1 MKKPLNIK
9 KFLLPNIPY
18 VFIALFATKLGQA
31 WRLAP
36 GMGFSGK
43 ALHLM
48 EGFAAAFQSAL
59 PSFHPIDLCV
69 GVAAALLIRLI
80 VYVKGKNAKK
90 FRKNL
95 EYGSARWGRPEDI
108 APYVDPKFEN
118 NVILTQTERLMMSNR
133 PKDPKTARNK
143 NVLVV
148 GGSGSGK
155 TRFFIKPNLMQLH
168 SSYVVTDPKGSIA
181 VECGKLM
188 LRNGYKVKIFNSINF
203 KKSHHYNPFAYIHSE
218 KDILK
223 LVTTLIANTKGDG
236 KSGDDFWQKAET
248 LLYTAL
254 IGYIHYEAPEE
265 EQNFATL
272 IEFINAMEVREDDET
287 FENNVDLA
295 FKELASREPNH
306 FAVRQYKK
314 YKLAAGKTAKSINIS
329 CGARLAP
336 FDIQELREITM
347 YDELELDTL
356 GDRKTA
362 LFLIMSDTDST
373 FNFLIS
379 MIYSQLFNL
388 LCEKA
393 DDVYGGRLPVHVRC
407 LIDEC
412 ANIGQIP
419 NLEKLMATI
428 RSREISACLVLQA
441 QSQLKALYK
450 DNADTIIGNCDSSI
464 FLGGKEPGTLKELNQ
479 ALGKETIDTFNTGES
494 RGREVSHSLNYQKLG
509 KDLATIDELAVMDGG
524 KCILQL
530 RGVRPFLSDKYDIT
544 KHPNYKYL
552 SDANPRNA
560 FDIEK
565 YLSTRL
571 VPKADE
577 VYEVFDAG
585 RV

>member
-36 GMGFSGK
+36 GMDFSGK

-48 EGFAAAFQSAL
+48 KGFATAFSSL
-59 PSFHPIDLCV
+59 VPSFHPIDLCV

-95 EYGSARWGRPEDI
+95 EYGSARWGKPEDI

-118 NVILTQTERLMMSNR
+118 NVILTRTERLMMSNR

-155 TRFFIKPNLMQLH
+155 TRFFIKPNLMQCH

-509 KDLATIDELAVMDGG
+509 KDLATIDELAVLDGG

-544 KHPNYKYL
+544 RHPNYKYL